1 MKNKKRVAVICGL
14 LLMGPAVL
22 SQMQNED
29 AVMTVEAVEQE
40 NLLANGDFTLGTDS
54 WGLMHEYGGDATFTA
69 DNEQAEV
76 TVHNIAGIHAE
87 WGVPISWS
95 SQFVQENV
103 ALEANTRY
111 KLSFDA
117 KSSIARPVVLEYTEF
132 KGNLK
137 ENFYLTEEMQT
148 FTHEFETLQAA
159 TMHLK
164 FLIGNVQHEG
174 ELTPE
179 EEHTLTFDNISLVSL
194 GEVQEE
200 TGEKDWQLTW
210 QDEFDGETLDLSKW
224 RIDEGN
230 GYWSGDEWINGWGNN
245 EKQYYHEDNVTV
257 TDGKLI
263 LEARE
268 EQISDEQ
275 GDYDY
280 TSGKILSDGLFSQ
293 TFGRFEA
300 RMKLPDGQ
308 GYWPAFWMMPQ
319 DDTYGTWAASGELD
333 IMENAGANTD
343 KVGGAIHF
351 GDLWPNNTY
360 LAGDYHF
367 EEGSTTEFNTYSVE
381 WEPEEIRWY
390 VNDELFYKTS
400 DWYTESYEKPAPF
413 DQDFYM
419 ILNLAVG
426 GWYGGEPDASTAF
439 PGQVEV
445 DYVRVYEDANANY
458 DKSPSPLKETV
469 EEPEEPTD
477 ELDRDPANWEA
488 VGDNLVTDGSFDDTT
503 TFGDPDSDA
512 TWKTFNMADHDP
524 NGGKGEFSVVDNVL
538 NTEIQQLGWN
548 WWQIQL
554 MQDMELTEGTYK
566 LTFDMT
572 SELARDM
579 RVELVGSGE
588 EIKVFPVDETEE
600 TYELIFHVGGGTESL
615 MFGFGREIDEEEL
628 AVPYNMTLDNIVLK
642 AAEPVEEAPAEPTPD
657 EEDGEWV
664 EIGDNLIEDGM
675 FDETTDF
682 GNADE
687 LSTWNIHNQGD
698 YENWAG
704 LAGFS
709 VVDGVVNAEITQ
721 VGWDWWQIQ
730 LYQNL
735 DVVQSGT
742 YRLSFDMASEHARNV
757 RVELVNAGLEV
768 MDFTVNEEM
777 NTYEAI
783 VEIENGEGLQ
793 LLFGLGR
800 LPEDEE
806 LDTPYTVM
814 LDNVSLKEVEFVV
827 EEEPVEEEPGDETD
841 PENGET
847 PVEGE
852 EPGDEND
859 DKNDDK
865 QENEK
870 VDEKDDLKDDQNEEK
885 DKDDKKDKEKSDT
898 ADEDG
903 EKLPETA
910 TAIWSV
916 GALGLT
922 GLGTGLGLKVFK
934 KD

>member
-22 SQMQNED
+22 SQLQNED
-29 AVMTVEAVEQE
+29 AVMTVEAEE
-40 NLLANGDFTLGTDS
+40 HANLLTNGDFSQGTDS
-54 WGLMHEYGGDATFTA
+54 WGLMHEFGGEATFTTVN
-69 DNEQAEV
+69 DQAEV
-76 TVHNIAGIHAE
+76 TVHKIAGIHAE

-103 ALEANTRY
+103 DLAANTRY

-117 KSSIARPVVLEYTEF
+117 KSSIARPVVLEYTNF

-137 ENFYLTEEMQT
+137 ENFYVTEEMQT

-179 EEHTLTFDNISLVSL
+179 EEHTLTFDNVSLVSL
-194 GEVQEE
+194 GEVQED
-200 TGEKDWQLTW
+200 TGEKEWELTW
-210 QDEFDGETLDLSKW
+210 ADEFDGESLDLSKW

-230 GYWSGDEWINGWGNN
+230 GFWSGDEWIAGWGNN

-257 TDGKLI
+257 EDGKLI
-263 LEARE
+263 LEARQ

-300 RMKLPDGQ
+300 RMKLPEGQ

-319 DDTYGTWAASGELD
+319 DDTYGGWAASGELD

-343 KVGGAIHF
+343 KIGGAIHF
-351 GDLWPNNTY
+351 GDVWPNNTY

-367 EEGSTTEFNTYSVE
+367 DAGSTTEFNTYSVE

-390 VNDELFYKTS
+390 VNDELYYKTG
-400 DWYTESYEKPAPF
+400 DWYTEHYEYPAPF
-413 DQDFYM
+413 NQDFYM

-469 EEPEEPTD
+469 EEPEEPSD
-477 ELDRDPANWEA
+477 DLDRDPANWEG
-488 VGDNLVTDGSFDDTT
+488 VGENLVQDGSFDTTT

-512 TWKTFNMADHDP
+512 TWKTFLMADHDP
-524 NGGKGEFSVVDNVL
+524 NGGKADFSVVDNVL
-538 NTEIQQLGWN
+538 NTEIQQVGWN

-554 MQDMELTEGTYK
+554 MQHMQLEEGTYK
-566 LTFDMT
+566 LTFDMS

-579 RVELVGSGE
+579 RVELVGSGD

-600 TYELIFHVGGGTESL
+600 TYEMVFHVGADTESL

-642 AAEPVEEAPAEPTPD
+642 AAEPVEEAPAEPAPD

-664 EIGDNLIEDGM
+664 EVGDNLIEDGM
-675 FDETTDF
+675 FDNTTDF
-682 GNADE
+682 GTADD

-735 DVVQSGT
+735 GAIEDGT
-742 YRLSFDMASEHARNV
+742 YRLSFDMASDKERNV
-757 RVELVNAGLEV
+757 RVELVRSGLEV
-768 MDFTVNEEM
+768 MDFTVNEDM

-783 VEIENGEGLQ
+783 VEIENGEDLQ

-800 LPEDEE
+800 LPDGEE
-806 LDTPYTVM
+806 LETPYNVM
-814 LDNVSLKEVEFVV
+814 IDNVSLTEVEFVAD
-827 EEEPVEEEPGDETD
+827 EEEPVDEED
-841 PENGET
+841 PEDGDTPVDGET
-847 PVEGE
+847 PVNGE
-852 EPGDEND
+852 EGKDDQND
-859 DKNDDK
+859 DKK
-865 QENEK
+865 ENETD
-870 VDEKDDLKDDQNEEK
+870 DEKDDMNDDKDEEK
-885 DKDDKKDKEKSDT
+885 DKDKSD
-898 ADEDG
+898 ADDEDG
-903 EKLPETA
+903 EKLPDTA
-910 TAIWSV
+910 TGIWTV

-922 GLGTGLGLKVFK
+922 GLAGGLGMKVFK